1 MDFQSAFP
9 RNSGSGLCI
18 IVLPTL
24 CVKVLLYRDIVLPTL
39 CVEVLLYRDSM
50 ILTLSGPV
58 YYLPSVIGGSGV
70 EHHGTLNRVT
80 MAQKPVYFPRIIM
93 NNC

>member
-18 IVLPTL
+18 
-24 CVKVLLYRDIVLPTL
+24 IVLPTL